1 MTVPNIR
8 PDFPRPEIPGVDA
21 DSVDDESKVDI
32 VDIDDEYEHW
42 SMTEMSDV
50 SDPLDEMLNE
60 LPDGWEDYLYSDSL
74 TQSIK
79 FTMESE
85 RGASVQGQ
93 KFFIVVATDTSG
105 DTPPVRLDDMVPE
118 LIPSD
123 VSLKI
128 LEIVSMKLLRTT
140 ISEEKVV
147 QSTVA
152 YGIKDEAV
160 AQQIIDDLM
169 DAYLEAD
176 DDVATAVLEDMEDM
190 FPGLV

>member
-1 MTVPNIR
+1 M
-8 PDFPRPEIPGVDA
+8 
-21 DSVDDESKVDI
+21 DI

-93 KFFIVVATDTSG
+93 KFFIVVVTDTSG

-176 DDVATAVLEDMEDM
+176 DDVATAALEDMEDM